1 MVVKVTC
8 CDGCNPSRRWSCPLR
23 SAPGMLREM
32 RCCRPC
38 CDRREGRSEESFDY
52 GAHQKQKEER
62 FSPDEWGNQ
71 RQGSKIVGWKPIQQ
85 WFIYPEEL
93 DEGSESQNRFHKNPG
108 NPEGEISISDAISK
122 IIEPYRDAA
131 QDYKSFH
138 KLVTV
143 ACAAWNATILPVEKR
158 ESLLADMR
166 KLMPDQQSRE
176 DFTEIVKELMKRKN
190 KLYPKANRMI
200 IQFKVTNRKNDF
212 HIAIASTME
221 NKETAK

>member
-1 MVVKVTC
+1 MARPKSKKKKGSPQMSGEISGKKAKSLDGSQYNSGSSILKNLMKEVKAKTGFTKTLV
-8 CDGCNPSRRWSCPLR
+8 
-23 SAPGMLREM
+23 
-32 RCCRPC
+32 
-38 CDRREGRSEESFDY
+38 
-52 GAHQKQKEER
+52 
-62 FSPDEWGNQ
+62 
-71 RQGSKIVGWKPIQQ
+71 
-85 WFIYPEEL
+85 
-93 DEGSESQNRFHKNPG
+93 

-158 ESLLADMR
+158 ESMLADMR